1 MYVCNRFAIF
11 PNVTLGK
18 CQVQVIIE
26 NKQTPPKRVIKSRQ
40 TRVVIL
46 LISRLPTTFL
56 RTPLQMSPLLLVV
69 AVVFLVV
76 SPSICFLTYT
86 NQYFVLVVG
95 HGLITL
101 FFIDVFFLIFYC
113 YLSCCCCFCFGST
126 RCVFSY
132 MIIIVFVLHLGQ
144 VSFTFCRSLWGF
156 LSVHFQ
162 INNVAKNRWTD
173 GRTDRPR
180 KIN

>member
-86 NQYFVLVVG
+86 NQYFVIVVR

-113 YLSCCCCFCFGST
+113 QFILLLLLFLFWFYTMCFLLHDNYCFCSSSWPSFIDVLQIAMGFSLCAFSNKQ
-126 RCVFSY
+126 RCEKQ
-132 MIIIVFVLHLGQ
+132 M
-144 VSFTFCRSLWGF
+144 
-156 LSVHFQ
+156 
-162 INNVAKNRWTD
+162 NR
-173 GRTDRPR
+173 RTDRPR